1 MQNIVTL
8 TVGYC
13 NQELF
18 HVVSCVAVFYS
29 KTTFLVVGRHI
40 VSSIHMKAIAW
51 RKCFG
56 RTTGHPISKYEHRHC
71 CVTLET

>member
-8 TVGYC
+8 TVGYS

-40 VSSIHMKAIAW
+40 VSSIHMKAIA
-51 RKCFG
+51 
-56 RTTGHPISKYEHRHC
+56 
-71 CVTLET
+71 